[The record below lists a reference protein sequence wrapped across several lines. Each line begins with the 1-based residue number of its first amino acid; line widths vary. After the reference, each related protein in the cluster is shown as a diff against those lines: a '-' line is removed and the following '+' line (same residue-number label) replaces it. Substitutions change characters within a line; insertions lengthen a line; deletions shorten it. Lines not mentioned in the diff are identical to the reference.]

1 VATLSDSERVSLQC
15 FSGCP
20 WRNLRSRCPG
30 KHGRAAALHGG
41 VSVSLGR
48 EYGSQPSWPHGHQGL
63 GCAVCSSSTEMDSVL
78 KVFDVVMAFGSEN
91 WKRQQMKHSCLM
103 SNTQQL
109 ERTNCL
115 ASSKF
120 IFIIFFFC

>member
-1 VATLSDSERVSLQC
+1 
-15 FSGCP
+15 
-20 WRNLRSRCPG
+20 
-30 KHGRAAALHGG
+30 
-41 VSVSLGR
+41 
-48 EYGSQPSWPHGHQGL
+48 
-63 GCAVCSSSTEMDSVL
+63 MDSVL

-91 WKRQQMKHSCLM
+91 WKSQQMKHSCLM

-120 IFIIFFFC
+120 IFIIFFFVKGVLS

>member
-1 VATLSDSERVSLQC
+1 MDIKDLGVQC
-15 FSGCP
+15 A
-20 WRNLRSRCPG
+20 
-30 KHGRAAALHGG
+30 RAA
-41 VSVSLGR
+41 
-48 EYGSQPSWPHGHQGL
+48 
-63 GCAVCSSSTEMDSVL
+63 EMDSVL

-91 WKRQQMKHSCLM
+91 WKSQQMKHSCLM

-120 IFIIFFFC
+120 IFIIFFC